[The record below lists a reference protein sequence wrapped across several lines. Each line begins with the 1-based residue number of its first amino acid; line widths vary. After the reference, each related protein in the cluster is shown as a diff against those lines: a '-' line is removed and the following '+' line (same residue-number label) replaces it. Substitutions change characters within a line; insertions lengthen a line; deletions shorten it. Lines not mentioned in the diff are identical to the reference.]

1 MWTDAHSNMT
11 VVETSIGK
19 VVASAKHSIATGT
32 VGRVEYAYADELEM
46 GHELIAMNGSA
57 VRVVSTGVQAAAGFY
72 SPLTY
77 SSNFFVGSSADSVVL
92 AHGFAHN
99 PAPVFSAHV
108 VHALMNIAE
117 SWPRLGGLVRH
128 VGARDRAGA
137 AEKVPAP
144 SLARRAGRMPN
155 RQHRRG
161 ERGFPGVAVVPG
173 TEGCRCGRRCPGP
186 RRVRIERVPC
196 GAGAA
201 AECAGHARLYP
212 SPLVLIPLCVYDAPV
227 GPAPC
232 AWT

>member
-1 MWTDAHSNMT
+1 MARRSVARLALLGVSLAAIATQLSGCLRTSSGHAPHRGSCFPADAVVIGAAGPKRMADVRVGDSLLGVDAAGKIGFSEVRAWLHRDVDAHSNMT

-117 SWPRLGGLVRH
+117 VR
-128 VGARDRAGA
+128 VG
-137 AEKVPAP
+137 P
-144 SLARRAGRMPN
+144 GRS
-155 RQHRRG
+155 RG
-161 ERGFPGVAVVPG
+161 VPG
-173 TEGCRCGRRCPGP
+173 
-186 RRVRIERVPC
+186 
-196 GAGAA
+196 A
-201 AECAGHARLYP
+201 L
-212 SPLVLIPLCVYDAPV
+212 
-227 GPAPC
+227 
-232 AWT
+232 